1 MAHSKLWIGYARS
14 VALPTAV
21 RIGQIWPY
29 HYSSDFLIRSFAF
42 HCPLICFIFSP
53 GTLFKTVVLIIY
65 FLKAVPSAT
74 DDAFETARK
83 CQILALTI

>member
-1 MAHSKLWIGYARS
+1 MKFIDYWKSEA
-14 VALPTAV
+14 AV
-21 RIGQIWPY
+21 KEITVLRQIWPY